1 MRPVLLLRDRPAFPF
16 YRTSTVEAARGQW
29 PLNEPL
35 LAPFVNFSL
44 TYPRPSKAKMAA
56 LVEQQKRFV
65 NMFRDFVY
73 VHMPPPPPSPVELAL
88 QRSLA
93 ERLERVEWNR
103 SIRALETI
111 LEDLERLAYMRR
123 RRLSGDMFI
132 FSAGL
137 VPMFSTDRAKVR
149 ARINTLLPPEYLEP
163 VLIPDQVLGYAMPN
177 YRDRFG
183 FSHDLWLEAR
193 TEVLRDDP
201 LSPEELLGWLEDHC
215 TQHWDHQLPDGMFV
229 YHEDGALPDLREV
242 NLRALCVLPYPNRL
256 ITWVVELTQRRTT
269 YDVVHMVLCCEW
281 VMRKMEQ
288 MKDIPPAS
296 YMFSE
301 EGDEGAP

>member
-16 YRTSTVEAARGQW
+16 YRTSTVEAARAQW

-35 LAPFVNFSL
+35 LDSYGHLPL

-56 LVEQQKRFV
+56 LVEQQKKFV
-65 NMFRDFVY
+65 NMFCDFVY
-73 VHMPPPPPSPVELAL
+73 VRMPPPPPSPVELAL
-88 QRSLA
+88 EQFLA

-103 SIRALETI
+103 SIRALEMI
-111 LEDLERLAYMRR
+111 LDDLERLAYMRR
-123 RRLSGDMFI
+123 RRLSRDMFI

-137 VPMFSTDRAKVR
+137 VPMFSADRAKIE
-149 ARINTLLPPEYLEP
+149 ARINVLLPPEYLEP
-163 VLIPDQVLGYAMPN
+163 VLIPDQVLGYEMPH

-183 FSHDLWLEAR
+183 ISHDLWLEAR

-201 LSPEELLGWLEDHC
+201 LSPEELMVWLEDHC
-215 TQHWDHQLPDGMFV
+215 TQHWDHQRPDGTYV
-229 YHEDGALPDLREV
+229 YHEDGTQPNLREV
-242 NLRALCVLPYPNRL
+242 NLRALCVLPYPSRL
-256 ITWVVELTQRRTT
+256 ITWVVEMTQRRPT
-269 YDVVHMVLCCEW
+269 YDVVHTVLCCEW